1 MQYFS
6 KLPKTSFESTI
17 GSFNISDFFTYVDPT
32 QSTLTPYFLEY
43 DNSNTLVEAAALTYQ
58 DPDSFWIFCLSTEN
72 YNPFTLN
79 KQNSKIQKELD
90 TPKLNVEMTVV
101 DKGSTLYVPP
111 KGSIV
116 VLYEPNTGSSASF
129 SSIGNFNINGAFT
142 VVDDD
147 FYFSRSSIVKDQK
160 NGLILKEGLTGSQY
174 VVITQS
180 ATGGYQ
186 LNAVYNKTIEPALSK
201 VAYTYDTASGKF
213 TGEYKS
219 YSSKVSNSVVN
230 SSTSKTPTKYGGT
243 TTVDSVTYETVL
255 KTQINKLPAYSSNLI
270 GSLVDYLVTTK
281 YY

>member
-1 MQYFS
+1 
-6 KLPKTSFESTI
+6 
-17 GSFNISDFFTYVDPT
+17 
-32 QSTLTPYFLEY
+32 
-43 DNSNTLVEAAALTYQ
+43 
-58 DPDSFWIFCLSTEN
+58 
-72 YNPFTLN
+72 
-79 KQNSKIQKELD
+79 
-90 TPKLNVEMTVV
+90 
-101 DKGSTLYVPP
+101 
-111 KGSIV
+111 V